1 MAKNSADQLLE
12 FGEVRR
18 GQLGIV
24 IQNLT
29 TELAEAFELDEQQRG
44 VLITQVRKGSS
55 AAKAKLI
62 SGDIILKVDGY
73 AVTTAAEL
81 RNLVGAARIGD
92 TLKIDLIREG
102 KTKKFNVKVGDAVNE
117 VLEAKDIH
125 PRLEGAELKDAK
137 NDSGVEITAILKGSP
152 SAQSGLMVGDRIV
165 AINRVLVV
173 NYNQLAEVAK
183 RSKGKLLLRVIRGNS
198 PFYIVL
204 N

>member
-1 MAKNSADQLLE
+1 M
-12 FGEVRR
+12 
-18 GQLGIV
+18 
-24 IQNLT
+24 
-29 TELAEAFELDEQQRG
+29 
-44 VLITQVRKGSS
+44 
-55 AAKAKLI
+55 
-62 SGDIILKVDGY
+62 
-73 AVTTAAEL
+73 
-81 RNLVGAARIGD
+81 
-92 TLKIDLIREG
+92 
-102 KTKKFNVKVGDAVNE
+102 

-165 AINRVLVV
+165 AINRVLVA